1 MSVYT
6 ILMLLITHVLVALSS
21 IIATGLAYLSPSQR
35 KLRTSY
41 GLVGLTLASGTA
53 LVITTHS
60 PLLSSCMTGL
70 AYLGIVTFGIV
81 ASQRKFAAEKSL

>member
-1 MSVYT
+1 
-6 ILMLLITHVLVALSS
+6 MLLVTHVLIALSS
-21 IIATGLAYLSPSQR
+21 IVLTGMAYLSPSQR

-70 AYLGIVTFGIV
+70 VYLGIVMSGILL
-81 ASQRKFAAEKSL
+81 AQRRLAAEKSF